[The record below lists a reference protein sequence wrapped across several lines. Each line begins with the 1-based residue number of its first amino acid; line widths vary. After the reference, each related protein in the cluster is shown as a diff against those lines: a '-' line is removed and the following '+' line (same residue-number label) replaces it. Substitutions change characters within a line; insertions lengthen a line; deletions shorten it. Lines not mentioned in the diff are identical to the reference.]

1 MIDFQKI
8 YFFLLS
14 FDFERSSTPVPPL
27 PFCPKRNEKKK
38 KKKKKGIK
46 IWVNPNPLA
55 FLCGMTME
63 TSLAGVKDSRSA
75 K

>member
-1 MIDFQKI
+1 MIDFQKLYI
-8 YFFLLS
+8 FLLS
-14 FDFERSSTPVPPL
+14 FDFERSSTPVPSL
-27 PFCPKRNEKKK
+27 PFCPKRKEKR
-38 KKKKKGIK
+38 KKKKGIK